1 MRQIYPIRAKKQK
14 KMNLVIIFGPLTIGK
29 MTVGQEL
36 ENITALK
43 LFHNH
48 MTIEM
53 VLPFLT

>member
-1 MRQIYPIRAKKQK
+1 MPHQGEETK